1 MKKFNNKLFRQ
12 TLSKFATGVTVVAI
26 NSNKKIIG
34 KTVNSFSALSLKPPL
49 VLFCLDKK
57 TSDLKE
63 FIKNKYLSINILSN
77 KQSEISKNF
86 AKKDSKWKNIP
97 FKLSKLNSPIID
109 KSLANL
115 ECQIVKSLKEGDH
128 IIVICKVVNLYLND
142 KLKPLLYFNSNY
154 IK

>member
-34 KTVNSFSALSLKPPL
+34 KTVNSYSALSLKPPL

-63 FIKNKYLSINILSN
+63 FIKNNYLSINILSN

-86 AKKDSKWKNIP
+86 AKKDAVKP
-97 FKLSKLNSPIID
+97 KLINT
-109 KSLANL
+109 
-115 ECQIVKSLKEGDH
+115 KE
-128 IIVICKVVNLYLND
+128 KP
-142 KLKPLLYFNSNY
+142 KLKKIVFINIKLFFFSIILSNDVPD
-154 IK
+154 I